1 MLMNEVRR
9 RMHYTRP
16 YIYLSTTPLP
26 FLMLYPVLMTLY
38 VDKLHRENRKDR
50 RRRKEALLSL
60 LPPFPSLYPPFLSSA
75 LQCRPLF
82 VAIVTV
88 GLCTFFLLRSG
99 SLLDLSL
106 TPSSPYV
113 WAVPLPEQ
121 SRATFKEP
129 PSCSLSEPPRPSTC
143 LYCLYEQHMVAVFMV
158 SDLVC

>member
-1 MLMNEVRR
+1 
-9 RMHYTRP
+9 MHYTRP

-60 LPPFPSLYPPFLSSA
+60 SCLPFLPFILPFSLSQLCSA
-75 LQCRPLF
+75 APTFICCHSYRGA
-82 VAIVTV
+82 VH
-88 GLCTFFLLRSG
+88 FFLLRSG

-143 LYCLYEQHMVAVFMV
+143 LYCLCEQHMVAVFMV